1 MILKNQLISAFILT
15 LPLSAAAESRWI
27 MNPEGGITWNVAESG
42 DKHSD
47 HIEMSGKTVST
58 VLRYGVDDNGNFIL
72 NKSLVWPMLRTVPNN
87 THASLMRRYDWNPLD
102 AVTINGR
109 SVSGEKVRNISLKGT
124 LSVKSDIDQGYYGKY
139 ELIRNYFPSTE
150 LPALVEMYGIVNKGE
165 RPLRVEIGDSRMTST
180 TDPSTGVTGSFVIS
194 GAVDSPGYSVINP
207 GDTLTFSASIS
218 AVKKGDPAISVNAD
232 TELNKRQNLVDRLMG
247 TLVLETPDQ
256 VIDRMFAFS
265 KIRACESIYETQG
278 GPMHGPGGES
288 YYAAI
293 WANDQAEYINPY
305 FPFTGYDYGNASAL
319 NSFRHFARFMND
331 EMKPI
336 PSSIVA
342 EGLDIWN
349 GVGDRGD
356 AAMIAHGASR
366 YALAKGDINEAREL
380 WNLIEWCLK
389 YCKGKLN
396 KEGVVESDTDELEN
410 RFESG
415 DANLCTSSLYYDALI
430 SASYL
435 ARDLGIKDWKKY
447 QSEAASLRK
456 NIEKYFGKE
465 IGGFDTYA
473 YYDGNDKLR
482 AWICIPLAMG
492 INDRATQTL
501 DALFSPKLWTENG
514 LLTEEGDR
522 TFWDRSTLYALR
534 GAYTVGETKRATDF
548 LHDYSATRL
557 LGEHVP
563 YAIEAWPE
571 GSQRHLSAESGL
583 YGRIITEGLFGIRP
597 TGLKSFSLTP
607 HLPTGWDHM
616 NLRHIR
622 AFGSDFDIEVKR
634 INGNK
639 ISVNIIEGSK
649 KKSYKTESGNT
660 INIKL

>member
-15 LPLSAAAESRWI
+15 LPLSAAAESRWT
-27 MNPEGGITWNVAESG
+27 MNTEGGITWNVAESG
-42 DKHSD
+42 EKHSD

-165 RPLRVEIGDSRMTST
+165 RPMRVEIGDSRMTST

-218 AVKKGDPAISVNAD
+218 AVKKGDPAISVNAG
-232 TELNKRQNLVDRLMG
+232 TELKKRQNLVDRLMG

-435 ARDLGIKDWKKY
+435 AHDLGIKDWKKY

-639 ISVNIIEGSK
+639 ISVNIIDGSK
-649 KKSYKTESGNT
+649 KKSYKTDSGNT

>member
-1 MILKNQLISAFILT
+1 MTLKNQLISAFILT

-42 DKHSD
+42 DMHSD

-232 TELNKRQNLVDRLMG
+232 TELKKRQNLVDRLMG
-247 TLVLETPDQ
+247 TLVLETPDE

-389 YCKGKLN
+389 YCKGKQN

-607 HLPTGWDHM
+607 HLPTDWDHM

-639 ISVNIIEGSK
+639 ISVNIIDGSK

>member
-1 MILKNQLISAFILT
+1 MTLKRNITSLFLIS
-15 LPLSAAAESRWI
+15 LPIFAMAQRWD
-27 MNPEGGITWNVAESG
+27 MNNDGGISWQINSA
-42 DKHSD
+42 DKPHYD
-47 HIEMSGKTVST
+47 HVEMSGKKIST
-58 VLRYGVDDNGNFIL
+58 VLRYGIDDNGKFIL
-72 NKSLVWPMLRTVPNN
+72 NKSLVWPMLRTIPNN

-109 SVSGEKVRNISLKGT
+109 SLAGEKVKEISLKGSLT
-124 LSVKSDIDQGYYGKY
+124 VKSQFDQGYYGKY
-139 ELIRNYFPSTE
+139 EIIRNYFPAAD
-150 LPALVEMYGIVNKGE
+150 LPTLVETYSIINKGD
-165 RPLRVEIGDSRMTST
+165 RNIKIEIGDSRMTSI
-180 TDPSTGVTGSFVIS
+180 TDPASGVTGSFIIT
-194 GAVDSPGYSVINP
+194 GYVTAPDFATVMP
-207 GDTLTFSASIS
+207 GDTLSFSASIS
-218 AVKKGDPAISVNAD
+218 AVKKGEDAITINVED
-232 TELNKRQNLVDRLMG
+232 EKIKRSNLVDQWMN
-247 TLVLETPDQ
+247 TLVLETSDP

-366 YALAKGDINEAREL
+366 YALARGNEKEASEL
-380 WNLIEWCLK
+380 WPLIEWCIE
-389 YCKGKLN
+389 YCRYKLN
-396 KEGVVESDTDELEN
+396 DEGVVKSDTDELEN

-415 DANLCTSSLYYDALI
+415 DANLCTSSLYYDALL

-435 ARDLGIKDWKKY
+435 AKDLGKKDWKKY
-447 QSEAASLRK
+447 KSQADQLRR
-456 NIEKYFGKE
+456 NIEKYFGKNV
-465 IGGFDTYA
+465 GGFDTYA
-473 YYDGNDKLR
+473 YYKGNDKLR

-492 INDRATQTL
+492 INDRASQTL
-501 DALFSPKLWTENG
+501 EALFSPRLWTENG
-514 LLTEEGDR
+514 LLTEEGDK

-534 GAYTVGETKRATDF
+534 GAYAVGETQKATEF
-548 LHDYSATRL
+548 LHDYSQTRL

-597 TGLKSFSLTP
+597 TGLRSFSLTP
-607 HLPTGWDHM
+607 RLPDNWDHM
-616 NLRHIR
+616 NLRKIR
-622 AFGSDFDIEVKR
+622 AFGSDFDIEIKR
-634 INGNK
+634 NGEKINVCVIEGNK
-639 ISVNIIEGSK
+639 K
-649 KKSYKTESGNT
+649 KNFSLRNGNT
-660 INIKL
+660 ISISL

>member
-649 KKSYKTESGNT
+649 KKSYKTVSGNT

>member
-1 MILKNQLISAFILT
+1 
-15 LPLSAAAESRWI
+15 SAAAESRWT
-27 MNPEGGITWNVAESG
+27 MNTEGGITWNVTESG
-42 DKHSD
+42 EKHSD

-194 GAVDSPGYSVINP
+194 GAVDSPGYYVINP

-218 AVKKGDPAISVNAD
+218 AVKKGDPAISVNAG

-649 KKSYKTESGNT
+649 KKSYKTVCGNT

>member
-102 AVTINGR
+102 AVTINGK

-150 LPALVEMYGIVNKGE
+150 LPVLVEMYGIVNKGE

-465 IGGFDTYA
+465 IGGFNTYA

-548 LHDYSATRL
+548 LHDYSTTRL

>member
-218 AVKKGDPAISVNAD
+218 AVKKGDQAISVNAD

>member
-1 MILKNQLISAFILT
+1 MKNQLISAFILT
-15 LPLSAAAESRWI
+15 LPLSAAAESRWT
-27 MNPEGGITWNVAESG
+27 MNTEGGITWNVAESG
-42 DKHSD
+42 EKHSD

-194 GAVDSPGYSVINP
+194 GAVDSPGYYVINP

-218 AVKKGDPAISVNAD
+218 AVKKGAPAISVNAG

-649 KKSYKTESGNT
+649 KKSYKTVSGNT

>member
-1 MILKNQLISAFILT
+1 MTRQRSIISFFLIS
-15 LPLSAAAESRWI
+15 LSLFALAKRWD
-27 MNPEGGITWNVAESG
+27 MNKDGGISWQINSG
-42 DKHSD
+42 DKAHYD
-47 HIEMSGKTVST
+47 HVEMSGKKVST
-58 VLRYGVDDNGNFIL
+58 VLRYGVDDNGKFIL
-72 NKSLVWPMLRTVPNN
+72 NKSLVWPMLRTIPNN

-109 SVSGEKVRNISLKGT
+109 SLSGEKVKEISLKGS
-124 LSVKSDIDQGYYGKY
+124 LKVKSRFDQGYYGKY
-139 ELIRNYFPSTE
+139 EIIRNYFPSTD
-150 LPALVEMYGIVNKGE
+150 LPALVEIYSIINTGE
-165 RPLRVEIGDSRMTST
+165 RNIKVEIADSRMVAA
-180 TDPSTGVTGSFVIS
+180 TDPASGVTGSFIITGTVN
-194 GAVDSPGYSVINP
+194 APAYTTVMP
-207 GDTLTFSASIS
+207 GDTLSFAASIS
-218 AVKKGDPAISVNAD
+218 AVKEGEKAIIINAKD
-232 TELNKRQNLVDRLMG
+232 EENKRSMLVDKWMK
-247 TLVLETPDQ
+247 TLVLETSDPI
-256 VIDRMFAFS
+256 IDRMFAFS
-265 KIRACESIYETQG
+265 KIRACESIYDTKG

-305 FPFTGYDYGNASAL
+305 FPFIGYNYGNASAL
-319 NSFRHFARFMND
+319 NSFKHFARFMNKD
-331 EMKPI
+331 MKPI

-342 EGLDIWN
+342 EGIDIWN

-366 YALAKGDINEAREL
+366 YALARGDMNEAIEL
-380 WNLIEWCLK
+380 WNLIEWCLD
-389 YCKGKLN
+389 YCKSRLN
-396 KEGVVESDTDELEN
+396 TYGVVESDTDELEN

-415 DANLCTSSLYYDALI
+415 DANLCTSSLYYDALL

-435 ARDLGIKDWKKY
+435 AKDLGKKDWKKY
-447 QSEAASLRK
+447 QSEAADLRR
-456 NIEKYFGKE
+456 NIENYFGKN

-473 YYDGNDKLR
+473 YYQGNEKLR

-492 INDRATQTL
+492 INDRATKTL

-514 LLTEEGDR
+514 LLTEEGDK

-534 GAYTVGETKRATDF
+534 GAYAVGETKKATDF
-548 LHDYSATRL
+548 LHDYSETRL

-607 HLPTGWDHM
+607 HLPADWDHM
-616 NLRHIR
+616 YLRHVR
-622 AFGSDFDIEVKR
+622 AFGSDIHIEVERNGEK
-634 INGNK
+634 INVNVIDGNK
-639 ISVNIIEGSK
+639 K
-649 KKSYKTESGNT
+649 KRFLIHNGQTV
-660 INIKL
+660 NIKL

>member
-15 LPLSAAAESRWI
+15 LPLSAAAESRWT
-27 MNPEGGITWNVAESG
+27 MNTEGGITWNVAESG
-42 DKHSD
+42 EKHSD

-194 GAVDSPGYSVINP
+194 GAVDSPGYYVINP

-218 AVKKGDPAISVNAD
+218 AVKKGAPAISVNAG

-649 KKSYKTESGNT
+649 KKSYKTVSGNT